1 MLNAVVDLSHHNTV
15 NDFAAIKADGIVG
28 IIHKATEGT
37 KFVDDTYAQRKLS
50 AVGQG
55 ILWGAYHF
63 GVGGDPIAQAEHFL
77 KTVQPDASTLLA
89 VDFEGNPNGATITLA
104 EAEQLVAHI
113 QQQTGRWPL
122 LYTSRVFMKESAGNK
137 ATLLS
142 NCPLWVASYQPE
154 PALPK
159 QWETWTLWQYTNG
172 VHGPEPHR
180 VKGIIR
186 CDRDQFNGSLP
197 ELQALWG
204 VPVPQPEE

>member
-15 NDFAAIKADGIVG
+15 NDFAAVKADGIVG
-28 IIHKATEGT
+28 IIHKATQST
-37 KFVDDTYAQRKLS
+37 DFVDGTYAQRKLS
-50 AVGQG
+50 ALGQG

-89 VDFEGNPNGATITLA
+89 LDFEGNPNGPTISLA
-104 EAEQLVAHI
+104 EAEQLAAHI

-122 LYTSRVFMKESAGNK
+122 LYTSRSFMKQA
-137 ATLLS
+137 A
-142 NCPLWVASYQPE
+142 A
-154 PALPK
+154 ALPK
-159 QWETWTLWQYTNG
+159 QWDTWTLWQYTNG
-172 VHGPEPHR
+172 VNGPEPHR

-204 VPVPQPEE
+204 VSVPQPEGEE